1 VGTGALKPRI
11 NFVTLGVLDLV
22 AMRAFCERLGFVAS
36 SASNSEVAC
45 NPFMPI
51 DVHGRVQLP

>member
-1 VGTGALKPRI
+1 M
-11 NFVTLGVLDLV
+11 V

-36 SASNSEVAC
+36 SDRNQEVAC

-51 DVHGRVQLP
+51 DAHGRVQLP